1 MLKMASSPFTWADIE
16 YLRGQWEGKFV
27 VKGLLTG
34 TDARIAADLGS
45 DAVIISNHG
54 GRQLEG
60 APATF
65 RVLPE
70 IVDAVGDSVEVL
82 LDSGVRRGTHVVKA
96 VALGARA
103 VLIGR
108 PYLYALAA
116 GGQQGVEH
124 ILDLLRVEIAR
135 TMTLL
140 GCTSVADL
148 GPDWVSRPPG

>member
-1 MLKMASSPFTWADIE
+1 MLKMVASPFSWADIA
-16 YLRGQWEGKFV
+16 YLRGRWKGKLV
-27 VKGLLTG
+27 VKGLLSG
-34 TDARIAADLGS
+34 SDARLAADNGA

-54 GRQLEG
+54 GRQLDG

-70 IVDAVGDSVEVL
+70 VAEAVGDRVEVL
-82 LDSGVRRGTHVVKA
+82 LDSGVRRGSHVVKA

-116 GGQQGVEH
+116 GGQPGIEH
-124 ILDLLRVEIAR
+124 MLDLFHEEISR
-135 TMTLL
+135 TMVLL
-140 GCTSVADL
+140 GCPSVSEL
-148 GPDWVSRPPG
+148 SPEWVSR